1 MKTTVAEPCI
11 IMGDFN
17 EVMEPSERRGA
28 EENQADWS
36 FKGKRELAQGELQ
49 KFEELMSILSQHY
62 PQQEQDDIV
71 LWQGG
76 SINLHLL

>member
-28 EENQADWS
+28 EENQAD
-36 FKGKRELAQGELQ
+36 
-49 KFEELMSILSQHY
+49 
-62 PQQEQDDIV
+62 
-71 LWQGG
+71 
-76 SINLHLL
+76 